1 MGGAK
6 EGAEK
11 VREEKYRKMRGKAV
25 GGRDGRLRDRAQ
37 NRIRR
42 LSGGGGAPGQRQ
54 LLLAAAEQ
62 KWRSTWKA
70 QLAHSFIAL
79 LNPLLLSGLPFL

>member
-42 LSGGGGAPGQRQ
+42 LSGVGGGRPDSASSSSLR
-54 LLLAAAEQ
+54 
-62 KWRSTWKA
+62 
-70 QLAHSFIAL
+70 
-79 LNPLLLSGLPFL
+79 LNRNGAVRGRHN

>member
-42 LSGGGGAPGQRQ
+42 LSGGGGRPDSASSSSLR
-54 LLLAAAEQ
+54 
-62 KWRSTWKA
+62 
-70 QLAHSFIAL
+70 
-79 LNPLLLSGLPFL
+79 LNRNGAVRGRHN